1 LDDAKVINQWATEG
15 NNWNPYL
22 GEDIFSQG
30 GPDYGQVQDYTNPI
44 KAGFDITLP
53 GFHYRCTMN
62 FEAGVSKP
70 TFDQETLLYDPT
82 KHYVLKIEGPY
93 SEGSAATVNIKIV
106 DP

>member
-1 LDDAKVINQWATEG
+1 
-15 NNWNPYL
+15 
-22 GEDIFSQG
+22 
-30 GPDYGQVQDYTNPI
+30 
-44 KAGFDITLP
+44 
-53 GFHYRCTMN
+53 MN